1 MNLVQPLYNTH
12 THAHSIPPRMCS
24 NIPEP
29 HWQWCCWHRPLWGL
43 KAFGVA
49 EWAPAG
55 HKYPRTHE
63 GCAIIS
69 PPYSSAF
76 ACTCIRAD
84 EQTALI
90 GSIVN
95 ASWLLHVYICVR
107 VYTCGCRCM
116 YAFVCRAF
124 HVLQLSAQQSISRDK
139 YSEQRNVYGKQKHVR
154 CAQTNVNAARF
165 C

>member
-1 MNLVQPLYNTH
+1 MLLTQASVGVKGL
-12 THAHSIPPRMCS
+12 
-24 NIPEP
+24 
-29 HWQWCCWHRPLWGL
+29 WCCWMGSC
-43 KAFGVA
+43 
-49 EWAPAG
+49 
-55 HKYPRTHE
+55 RTQIPTYKQSHVTHTRA
-63 GCAIIS
+63 CKPIS
-69 PPYSSAF
+69 ITWRRGRMCVSCTCHNLIPYSSAF
-76 ACTCIRAD
+76 ACTCIRED

-95 ASWLLHVYICVR
+95 ASWLVRVYICVR
-107 VYTCGCRCM
+107 VYTCGRGCM

-154 CAQTNVNAARF
+154 CAQTNVDAARF

>member
-1 MNLVQPLYNTH
+1 MLLTQASVGVKGL
-12 THAHSIPPRMCS
+12 
-24 NIPEP
+24 
-29 HWQWCCWHRPLWGL
+29 WCCWMGSC
-43 KAFGVA
+43 
-49 EWAPAG
+49 
-55 HKYPRTHE
+55 RTQIPTYTQSHVTHTRA
-63 GCAIIS
+63 CKPIS
-69 PPYSSAF
+69 ITWRRGRMCVP
-76 ACTCIRAD
+76 CTCHNLTPLFFSFCLHVYKSRW
-84 EQTALI
+84 TLI

-124 HVLQLSAQQSISRDK
+124 HVLQLSAQQNISRDK